1 MSFVSRVPSI
11 YIHFLKIFILF
22 LSLLVWFKTI
32 IVVLALLPVDYVI
45 LDQSVSKLSV
55 KDQVTNI
62 LDFQGRMV
70 PVAATTLC
78 SCEMKAARYNM

>member
-1 MSFVSRVPSI
+1 MSFVSRAPSI

-45 LDQSVSKLSV
+45 LDQRSANFL
-55 KDQVTNI
+55 
-62 LDFQGRMV
+62 
-70 PVAATTLC
+70 
-78 SCEMKAARYNM
+78 